1 MAVEPLLELK
11 NITKVYDNGVL
22 ANRNIAMGFR
32 KGEIHAIVGE
42 NGAGKTTLMNI
53 LFGLVQPTTGA
64 ILYEGKEQRFSSPSD
79 SIALGIGMVHQ
90 HFMLVPSFTIFE
102 NISLGCEK
110 TRFGFLSERES
121 RNRARELCTRYG
133 FDLPLDDRVSSLGV
147 GVKQKVEILKLLY
160 KGATILILDE
170 PTAVLTPQ
178 ETDQLFS
185 RLKDFKEQGHTII
198 FISHKLKEVKEI
210 SDRIT
215 VIRRGESLGT
225 METAGVSVED
235 VSEMMIGRKVE
246 YEYSGI
252 KQQISHREPRVE
264 VANLSLSVENL
275 NKLNNISFTIHAGE
289 ILGVIGVE
297 GNGQSELV
305 EVLFGYK
312 RPSGGT
318 IMVQGVSLG
327 DKTIKEIRKKA
338 KTAYIPED
346 RMRQGIAGRAA
357 VAENLIAS
365 YYDRPSLNKPYMMDK
380 KAIDKVCT
388 ELVGQFS
395 ILCQGIDAPVYS
407 LSGGNIQKVVV
418 AREANADPDF
428 LIAEQP
434 TRGVDIGSA
443 SAIHKILIG
452 LRNSGKAI
460 LLVSADLGEALA
472 LSDRLMVMYS
482 GEMVALFDNPA
493 TLSEQELGL
502 YMLGIKRQS

>member
-11 NITKVYDNGVL
+11 NITKVYDNGVV
-22 ANRNIAMGFR
+22 ANKNIAMSFR

-42 NGAGKTTLMNI
+42 IGAGKTTLMNI

-64 ILYEGKEQRFSSPSD
+64 ILYQGKERRFSSPSD
-79 SIALGIGMVHQ
+79 SISVGIGMVHQ
-90 HFMLVPSFTIFE
+90 HFMLVPTFTVFE
-102 NISLGCEK
+102 NISLGCEE

-121 RNRARELCTRYG
+121 RERVKELCTRYG
-133 FDLPLDDRVSSLGV
+133 FDLPLDEPVKNLGV
-147 GVKQKVEILKLLY
+147 GVKQKVEILKLLF

-178 ETDQLFS
+178 ETSQLFS
-185 RLKDFKEQGHTII
+185 RLKGFKDQGHTII

-252 KQQISHREPRVE
+252 KQQVSHTEPCVQ
-264 VANLSLSVENL
+264 VKNLSLSVEKVDRL
-275 NKLNNISFTIHAGE
+275 KNISFTIHSGE

-297 GNGQSELV
+297 GNGQTELV

-312 RPSGGT
+312 KPNGGT
-318 IMVQGVSLG
+318 ITVKGVGLEG
-327 DKTIKEIRKKA
+327 KNIKTIRKTA

-346 RMRQGIAGRAA
+346 RMRQGIAARAT

-365 YYDRPSLNKPYMMDK
+365 YYDRPSLNKPYMMDL
-380 KAIDKVCT
+380 KAINRACAA
-388 ELVGQFS
+388 LVERFS
-395 ILCQGIDAPVYS
+395 IVCQGINAPVYS

-418 AREANADPDF
+418 AREADADPDF

-443 SAIHKILIG
+443 NAIHKVLIG

-460 LLVSADLGEALA
+460 LLLSADLGEALA
-472 LSDRLMVMYS
+472 MSDRLMVMYS
-482 GEMVALFDNPA
+482 GEIAAMFDKPS